1 MNENLSETLGEG
13 QLDIAYNV
21 KRIEKRIDTE
31 LPREKEVVGERLTKV
46 ERSMKRDRRTIIIII
61 MIKRR
66 STFVARWVSH

>member
-46 ERSMKRDRRTIIIII
+46 ERSN
-61 MIKRR
+61 
-66 STFVARWVSH
+66 

>member
-21 KRIEKRIDTE
+21 KRIDTE

-46 ERSMKRDRRTIIIII
+46 ERSI
-61 MIKRR
+61 
-66 STFVARWVSH
+66 

>member
-21 KRIEKRIDTE
+21 KRIDTE